1 LYEGSQGND
10 LVGYTKEQVIN
21 DMLDRYE
28 RHMTFL
34 HINRISPGNRPF
46 FQILKDRENHV
57 DPYIHAFAL
66 FFFAESV
73 FNEHLHDWHDPKF
86 GS

>member
-21 DMLDRYE
+21 DVLDRYE

-34 HINRISPGNRPF
+34 HINRISPGNRPLF
-46 FQILKDRENHV
+46 P
-57 DPYIHAFAL
+57 DPQ
-66 FFFAESV
+66 
-73 FNEHLHDWHDPKF
+73 
-86 GS
+86 G